1 METVKQKAES
11 TAAEQGPAI
20 NGNIPAD
27 GREADSVDAVQ
38 NETQKLRDELASERE
53 ARLRLAA
60 EYDNYRRRTKLES
73 SRAADE
79 GKRELLEQMLTIA
92 DDLELALENLDGSAD
107 AVTEGL
113 QMIKRRFDDVLESS
127 GVSGFVSK
135 GERFDPERH
144 EAFDIANDADVE
156 SGTVVKEVRRGYMW
170 NGKLL
175 RPALV
180 VVAK

>member
-1 METVKQKAES
+1 METVKQKVESIDAGPTAEV
-11 TAAEQGPAI
+11 
-20 NGNIPAD
+20 NGDVPAD
-27 GREADSVDAVQ
+27 GHNAADVDAVQ
-38 NETQKLRDELASERE
+38 NETQKLRNELTSERE

-79 GKRELLEQMLTIA
+79 GKRDLLEQMLTIA
-92 DDLELALENLDGSAD
+92 DDLELGLENLDGSAD

-144 EAFDIANDADVE
+144 EAFDVANDADAE

-170 NGKLL
+170 NGMLL
-175 RPALV
+175 RPAMV